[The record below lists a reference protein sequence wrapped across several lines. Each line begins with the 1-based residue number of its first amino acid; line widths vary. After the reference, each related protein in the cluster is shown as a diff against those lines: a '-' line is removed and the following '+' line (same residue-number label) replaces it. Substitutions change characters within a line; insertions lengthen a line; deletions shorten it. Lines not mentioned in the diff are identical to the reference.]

1 MKAEVYS
8 IDGKSLGRFVELPES
23 IFGIEPNDHVL
34 YLAVKQFLA
43 NRRSGTHKTKEV
55 SDVSGSTKKL
65 VRQKG
70 TGGARKGSGK
80 SPLLKGGARIFG
92 PRPRDY
98 SFKLNKKVIDLAR
111 KSALST
117 KFKEEK
123 LKVLE
128 DFTFDTPKTKS
139 YLSFLK
145 AFGLEN
151 RKSLVV
157 VPDYSENVLLAS
169 RNIKGANY
177 TNVNS
182 LHAYDIL
189 NANQVFL
196 CEKALEALN
205 N

>member
-8 IDGKSLGRFVELPES
+8 IDGKSLGRSVELPES

-128 DFTFDTPKTKS
+128 D
-139 YLSFLK
+139 
-145 AFGLEN
+145 GLEN

>member
-8 IDGKSLGRFVELPES
+8 IDGKSLGRTVELPES
-23 IFGIEPNDHVL
+23 IFGIVPNDHVL

-80 SPLLKGGARIFG
+80 SPLLKGGATIFG
-92 PRPRDY
+92 PQPRDY

-111 KSALST
+111 KSALAT

-123 LKVLE
+123 LKVIE
-128 DFTFDTPKTKS
+128 DFTFDTPKTKT
-139 YLSFLK
+139 YLNFLK
-145 AFGLEN
+145 SFGLEG
-151 RKSLVV
+151 RRSLVV
-157 VPDYSENVLLAS
+157 VPDFDENVLLAS
-169 RNIKGANY
+169 RNLKKANY
-177 TNVNS
+177 TNVNG

-189 NANQVFL
+189 NANQIFL
-196 CEKALEALN
+196 SEKAIEALN